1 MTEFVHSAR
10 RLILFI
16 AVLMIVAPDL
26 FAQGRDKG
34 VFCSAH
40 GNVGSCDGT
49 AECDRLWAA
58 HVRDYHRG
66 DGSGLDNVA
75 AISLSPKGTPVNVV
89 ARGLLWGGVGAIAGS
104 LSMINDS
111 TSYATAGALGAAGLF
126 VSAGVISNR
135 GAWGPVS
142 SGLLGA
148 AGGAGI
154 GAGVGKLGEKS
165 LEGTAALTKEKERT
179 SSLAAAGAATGL
191 VVGVA
196 FPFIVGRLS
205 RTGAEWFAPEGR
217 VRLLSGARRW
227 GMSISW

>member
-1 MTEFVHSAR
+1 MLVLVRPVR
-10 RLILFI
+10 RLFLFL
-16 AVLMIVAPDL
+16 AALSLVSTAAL
-26 FAQGRDKG
+26 AQGRDKG

-49 AECDRLWAA
+49 LECDRLWAQ

-66 DGSGLDNVA
+66 DGGGLDNIA
-75 AISLSPKGTPVNVV
+75 AISLSPKGTPTNVV
-89 ARGLLWGGVGAIAGS
+89 ARGLLWGGLGAMAGS
-104 LSMINDS
+104 FSMLNDS
-111 TSYATAGALGAAGLF
+111 TSRAMAGALGAAGLF
-126 VSAGVISNR
+126 VSSGVISNR

-165 LEGTAALTKEKERT
+165 LEGTPEATKEKEHTT
-179 SSLAAAGAATGL
+179 SLTTAGATVGL
-191 VVGVA
+191 VVGAA
-196 FPFIVGRLS
+196 FPFFASRLS
-205 RTGAEWFAPEGR
+205 RGGVDWFAPAGR
-217 VRLLSGARRW
+217 VTLLSGSRRW